1 MLNEI
6 KNAQVEHEL
15 QNLALWS
22 KEDIDEKNLLDCLNS
37 SDVTD
42 ELGQPIPDVDSFH
55 ESAVV
60 LPISLDHEDDPDENI
75 EKAYAEF
82 GINTIDW

>member
-6 KNAQVEHEL
+6 KNAQVEHKL

-22 KEDIDEKNLLDCLNS
+22 KEDVDEKNLLDCLNS

-42 ELGQPIPDVDSFH
+42 EFGQPIPD
-55 ESAVV
+55 SAVV

-75 EKAYAEF
+75 EKGYAEF
-82 GINTIDW
+82 GINIIDW

>member
-6 KNAQVEHEL
+6 KNAQVENQL
-15 QNLALWS
+15 TTLAGFS
-22 KEDIDEKNLLDCLNS
+22 KEDIDDRNLLDCLNS

-42 ELGQPIPDVDSFH
+42 EYGQPIPD
-55 ESAVV
+55 SAVV
-60 LPISLDHEDDPDENI
+60 LPISLDHEEDYDLSI
-75 EKAYAEF
+75 EKAYDEF

>member
-15 QNLALWS
+15 QNTLSWS
-22 KEDIDEKNLLDCLNS
+22 KEDVDKKNLLDCLNS

-42 ELGQPIPDVDSFH
+42 E
-55 ESAVV
+55 
-60 LPISLDHEDDPDENI
+60 
-75 EKAYAEF
+75 F

>member
-6 KNAQVEHEL
+6 KNAQFENKL
-15 QNLALWS
+15 TTFAGFS
-22 KEDIDEKNLLDCLNS
+22 KEKIAEKNLLDCLNS

-42 ELGQPIPDVDSFH
+42 ELGQPIQ
-55 ESAVV
+55 VV

-75 EKAYAEF
+75 EKGYAEF

>member
-42 ELGQPIPDVDSFH
+42 EYGQPIPD
-55 ESAVV
+55 SAVV